1 MAYIRQDVHG
11 TSGQDILKINENFMN
26 IFEKVFGDI
35 NYSDVDKELQ
45 KRINKQWIPVQGE
58 GNLDS
63 SNPLRIRFYIPPNTT
78 KIVSSNFNLMAENY
92 RMDSSITD
100 SLESKEEV
108 VSIISSTQP
117 KTTQTST
124 MQPTQ
129 TRSSNVAP
137 AQTKTASSTTVGVSS
152 VSSATV
158 GVAGVSGGG
167 STSEVGGYST
177 FFVDRWGVFGGS
189 RYYAPTQAWR
199 PNGTQTSIGGGYFY
213 NAGRD
218 DMALG
223 TNPAYVSG
231 QKVLFIDMYSLQHSH
246 EIPSHYHTIKPHSHS
261 VSLQGHSHNVTMQP
275 HSHDIV
281 IDGHY
286 HTVEIPSHTHD
297 VEIPPHT
304 HDVNGTVTIPSHSH
318 KLNEGVKTSTV
329 KPVNVR
335 FSINGNYFNTINGI
349 SSANDIDI
357 SEFIKVGEWNVIE
370 ITSDTVARA
379 VVYGTVELIAI

>member
-35 NYSDVDKELQ
+35 NFSDVDKELQ

-63 SNPLRIRFYIPPNTT
+63 SNPLRIRFFIPPNTT
-78 KIVSSNFNLMAENY
+78 KLVSTNFNVITENY
-92 RMDSSITD
+92 RMDSSVTD

-108 VSIISSTQP
+108 VSIISDTQP
-117 KTTQTST
+117 EETQTSSVE
-124 MQPTQ
+124 PKQ
-129 TRSSNVAP
+129 TRTSNIEP
-137 AQTKTASSTTVGVSS
+137 AKTETASSTTVGVSS
-152 VSSATV
+152 VSNTTV
-158 GVAGVSGGG
+158 GVSSVS
-167 STSEVGGYST
+167 STSATSEVGGYST

-213 NAGRD
+213 NSGRD

-223 TNPAYVSG
+223 TNPGYVAGS
-231 QKVLFIDMYSLQHSH
+231 KVLFIDMYSLQHSH
-246 EIPSHYHTIKPHSHS
+246 EIPSHYHTVKPHSHT
-261 VSLQGHSHNVTMQP
+261 VSLNGHSHSITMKP
-275 HSHDIV
+275 HSHDIL

-286 HTVEIPSHTHD
+286 HTIDMPAHSHD
-297 VEIPPHT
+297 VVIPPHT
-304 HDVNGTVTIPSHSH
+304 HEVTGSVVIPAHSH
-318 KLNEGVKTSTV
+318 VLNEGVKVSATNPSGVTF
-329 KPVNVR
+329 K
-335 FSINGNYFNTINGI
+335 INGESFCTLDGNKSESNL
-349 SSANDIDI
+349 DITGSLKI
-357 SEFIKVGEWNVIE
+357 GEWNTIE
-370 ITSDTVARA
+370 VTASTVARA